1 MTVTFRLI
9 MYANRALYNLR
20 HANRSKIKRFHG
32 QLFVKEEIWKRNNE
46 HARDTMRP
54 DAA

>member
-9 MYANRALYNLR
+9 MCANRALYNLR
-20 HANRSKIKRFHG
+20 HANIARLKGFMA
-32 QLFVKEEIWKRNNE
+32 FKEEIWKRNNE